1 MAEKAKETAIIIDQK
16 ELLPGI
22 FDMWLRTEK
31 IAKEAKAGQFV
42 SVYCHDGS
50 RILPRPISICEID
63 KEDGAIRL
71 VYRVAGKGNAH
82 RHALAAGRAA
92 WQRIS
97 EERKKSVF
105 DRRRNRNSADV
116 GARKRIKL

>member
-71 VYRVAGKGNAH
+71 VYRVAGKEPKNFPKCAP
-82 RHALAAGRAA
+82 ACTCS
-92 WQRIS
+92 W
-97 EERKKSVF
+97 
-105 DRRRNRNSADV
+105 
-116 GARKRIKL
+116 

>member
-22 FDMWLRTEK
+22 FDMWVRTEK

-63 KEDGAIRL
+63 KEDG
-71 VYRVAGKGNAH
+71 
-82 RHALAAGRAA
+82 
-92 WQRIS
+92 Q
-97 EERKKSVF
+97 SVWYTVLPEKEPKNF
-105 DRRRNRNSADV
+105 PKCAPACTCSW
-116 GARKRIKL
+116 

>member
-50 RILPRPISICEID
+50 RILPRKTGQSVWYTVLPE
-63 KEDGAIRL
+63 KEPKNFPKCAP
-71 VYRVAGKGNAH
+71 ACTCS
-82 RHALAAGRAA
+82 
-92 WQRIS
+92 W
-97 EERKKSVF
+97 
-105 DRRRNRNSADV
+105 
-116 GARKRIKL
+116 